1 MFCPNCG
8 ATVPDDAITC
18 ESCGTRLV
26 IEESPPDLPPT
37 PTLPPSPAPAPVYAG
52 PLPETSGLAIV
63 SMVLGLVS
71 LLAGGGMLL
80 VPGVL
85 ALVLGYMARNQIRES
100 GGRLRGDEFA
110 IVGMVTGG
118 ISLAIGLVIC
128 LMFVLGMIMYGSCM
142 CLPLCMLP
150 FMAIPTA
157 TPTW

>member
-8 ATVPDDAITC
+8 AKVPDDAITC

-26 IEESPPDLPPT
+26 VGEPAPALPAAPTLPPT
-37 PTLPPSPAPAPVYAG
+37 PASTPAYTG
-52 PLPETSGLAIV
+52 PLPETSGLAIA

-80 VPGVL
+80 IPGVL

-100 GGRLRGDEFA
+100 GGTLRGDEFA
-110 IVGMVTGG
+110 MVGMITGG

-128 LMFVLGMIMYGSCM
+128 LMFVLGFGVSFCV
-142 CLPLCMLP
+142 PFCMLP
-150 FMAIPTA
+150 LFALGEPSSRY
-157 TPTW
+157 